1 MMYPFVVSLH
11 ILLSIILVLV
21 VILQPGK
28 GGDFGSVF
36 GGGGGGGSVFGPRGP
51 TNIFAR
57 VTTVVAVMFMVTSI
71 TLAWYSDKSML
82 TGTAGIEAEMERLQ
96 QEQQL
101 QDAPGEAGAE
111 VVDPSAGEAPVEAE
125 PAAEDEAPAEG
136 EELEFAPPPAE

>member
-71 TLAWYSDKSML
+71 TLAWYSDKSLL

-101 QDAPGEAGAE
+101 QDATDDG
-111 VVDPSAGEAPVEAE
+111 APVEE
-125 PAAEDEAPAEG
+125 AAPEAVIDGEEQDATEG
-136 EELEFAPPPAE
+136 EGDLEFAPPPSE